1 MGVPASLIARL
12 TTQLESVSLVLAR
25 AAPGAL
31 DARPR
36 PDEWSAR
43 ENLAHLAR
51 HHAVFVARLRRL
63 LAEDRPALGRY
74 RAEED
79 PDWPAWAALPLDEA
93 LERLRALRAE
103 LVALVRALSPAESA
117 RTGVHPTFGELDVAG
132 WLDFFLLHEA
142 HHLYIALVRVGEA
155 SRRPR
160 PQR

>member
-1 MGVPASLIARL
+1 MSVPASLVGRL
-12 TTQLESVSLVLAR
+12 TTQLESLAFVLAR

-31 DARPR
+31 EARPR
-36 PDEWSAR
+36 PEEWSAR

-51 HHAVFVARLRRL
+51 HHAVFIARLRRL

-79 PDWPAWAALPLDEA
+79 PDWPAWAALPLDEVVA
-93 LERLRALRAE
+93 RLRALRAE
-103 LVALVRALSPAESA
+103 LIALVGALSQTASA
-117 RTGVHPTFGELDVAG
+117 RTGLHPTFGELDVAG

-142 HHLYIALVRVGEA
+142 HHLYVALVRVGEA

-160 PQR
+160 Q